1 MVTCRTLTHQEH
13 VIVLVVDDALVRR
26 FAQVAATAASTFVA
40 GTVLVLV

>member
-13 VIVLVVDDALVRR
+13 VVSVVDDALVRR

-40 GTVLVLV
+40 GAVLVLV